1 MITKIVIENVK
12 KLITDNLSELIDDA
26 VNQYIYD
33 TVEEEVT
40 KHTEYKINGILEHIS
55 KVHGISLDLL
65 LRDAPLAGMNGIC
78 KGSKNTPNGPVRCT
92 FKGNHDGYCK
102 FHLSKGIQI
111 RRRELSS
118 ENIHTHGPEQMYV
131 VGCPGCEKSNELIGM
146 RSIFNNE

>member
-40 KHTEYKINGILEHIS
+40 KHTEYKISGILEHIS

-78 KGSKNTPNGPVRCT
+78 KGSKIHQVGLCVVHSKVITMDIVSFTYQRVLKLDVESFQVKISIPMVPNKCMWLDARGVKNLT
-92 FKGNHDGYCK
+92 S
-102 FHLSKGIQI
+102 L
-111 RRRELSS
+111 
-118 ENIHTHGPEQMYV
+118 
-131 VGCPGCEKSNELIGM
+131 
-146 RSIFNNE
+146 

>member
-40 KHTEYKINGILEHIS
+40 KHTEYKISGILEHIS

-78 KGSKNTPNGPVRCT
+78 KGSKNTPSGPVRCT
-92 FKGNHDGYCK
+92 FKGNHNGYCK
-102 FHLSKGIQI
+102 F
-111 RRRELSS
+111 
-118 ENIHTHGPEQMYV
+118 
-131 VGCPGCEKSNELIGM
+131 
-146 RSIFNNE
+146 

>member
-12 KLITDNLSELIDDA
+12 KLIADNLPELIDDA

-33 TVEEEVT
+33 IVEEEVT
-40 KHTEYKINGILEHIS
+40 KHTDHKVSSILEHIS

-65 LRDAPLAGMNGIC
+65 LRDAPIAGMNGIC
-78 KGSKNTPNGPVRCT
+78 KGSKITPNGPVRCK
-92 FKGNHDGYCK
+92 FKGIHDGYCK
-102 FHLSKGIQI
+102 FHRMKGSQI
-111 RRRELSS
+111 KRRELSS

-146 RSIFNNE
+146 RSIFSNE